1 MDGIP
6 YDKNCRRTNKKNVH
20 ACTFFVSWQCRLW
33 QLTFGRLRLRVQLP
47 TCQIQHTY
55 NTIVQILFSFTD
67 SFEETMLAGTPSSLA
82 AGSFPPMMQPP
93 SQSFLA
99 KIQPPILPPNF
110 PRNPQQMGQPPISSD
125 PSSSNQPMH
134 PPLNG
139 SPIQHTFPSQLPTI
153 DNRMSILSTS
163 PY

>member
-1 MDGIP
+1 
-6 YDKNCRRTNKKNVH
+6 
-20 ACTFFVSWQCRLW
+20 
-33 QLTFGRLRLRVQLP
+33 
-47 TCQIQHTY
+47 
-55 NTIVQILFSFTD
+55 
-67 SFEETMLAGTPSSLA
+67 MLAGTPSSLA